1 MARRV
6 GYLLDQIRLLGKE
19 EKELKDEIVEL
30 ARKYGI
36 ITPYTSYLIVEDET
50 KRVSRNRLDAK
61 YQTSDNA
68 SVRSYAQ
75 NNENKRRYNVI
86 KEKSGKDS
94 VEASRDFQT
103 LTDTENINKIQKIE
117 DKNFTVSNQFQ
128 IKNVMEKSFYQSGD
142 FWNDSIIQEIS
153 GNIKIVKIKFASD
166 EYFSLMKKNPE
177 ISKFLSIG
185 KNIRFVFEKRLYEI
199 SE

>member
-1 MARRV
+1 M
-6 GYLLDQIRLLGKE
+6 DQIRLLGKE

>member
-1 MARRV
+1 VARRV

>member
-185 KNIRFVFEKRLYEI
+185 KNIRFVFEKRL
-199 SE
+199 